1 MNKKII
7 YSLIVLA
14 LIFFFTSLIIFIK
27 SGKEPKST
35 RSTSLKNQVGQS
47 GPGSFFMTVKAF
59 FFVESSRFMVP
70 VEYKIELSASR
81 EENYKKFIDILLKGE
96 ENHITPVPEEV
107 ELRTLYLIEKPG
119 MLVLDFT
126 EELIQKFPAGTAS
139 ELEFIYF
146 MVNNI
151 CYNFNEIKKVKILI
165 AGNEI
170 QTISGHI
177 DIEQPFYPNFR
188 YFKDE

>member
-1 MNKKII
+1 MNKKIL
-7 YSLIVLA
+7 YSLIGLA
-14 LIFFFTSLIIFIK
+14 LVFFFSSLIIFIK
-27 SGKEPKST
+27 SGKEPQNNQS
-35 RSTSLKNQVGQS
+35 SSLKDQAGQPL
-47 GPGSFFMTVKAF
+47 PGSSRMKVKAF
-59 FFVESSRFMVP
+59 FFVESTRFMVP
-70 VEYKIELSASR
+70 VDYEIELSSTR
-81 EENYKKFIDILLKGE
+81 EENYHKFIDLLLKGE
-96 ENHITPVPEEV
+96 ENYIAPVPEGV

-151 CYNFNEIKKVKILI
+151 CYNFSEIKKVKFLI